1 MRFNDAIFGAV
12 LLLAGIAIAW
22 AAAGQPPMPGQAFGA
37 GSFPL
42 VIGAA
47 LAVTALPLVLSGL
60 RQRSPALSLG
70 DWARSP
76 RCWRDLAL
84 TLAAPAIYIVA
95 ADTIGFVPV
104 TFAILLVLAATLG
117 ARLATAAVFAAVM
130 AVGLYL
136 GFAQGLRVPLPRGWL
151 GLLLG

>member
-12 LLLAGIAIAW
+12 LLLTGIAIAW
-22 AAAGQPPMPGQAFGA
+22 AAAGHPPMPGQAFGA

-42 VIGAA
+42 VIGVA
-47 LAVTALPLVLSGL
+47 LAVTALPLILSGL
-60 RQRSPALSLG
+60 RQRSPALSLS

-76 RCWRDLAL
+76 RSWRDLAL
-84 TLAAPAIYIVA
+84 TLAAPAVYILA
-95 ADTIGFVPV
+95 ADHIGFVPTAFV
-104 TFAILLVLAATLG
+104 LLLVLAATLG
-117 ARLATAAVFAAVM
+117 ARLVTAATFAAVM

-136 GFAQGLRVPLPRGWL
+136 GFARGLRVPLPRGWL

>member
-12 LLLAGIAIAW
+12 LLLAGIAVAW
-22 AAAGQPPMPGQAFGA
+22 AAAGHPPMPGQAFGA

-42 VIGAA
+42 VIGVA
-47 LAVTALPLVLSGL
+47 LAVTALPLILSGL
-60 RQRSPALSLG
+60 RQRSPALGLS

-76 RCWRDLAL
+76 RSWRDLAL
-84 TLAAPAIYIVA
+84 TLAAPTVYILVV
-95 ADTIGFVPV
+95 DLIGFVP
-104 TFAILLVLAATLG
+104 TAFAILLVLAATLG
-117 ARLATAAVFAAVM
+117 ARLATATVFAAVM

-136 GFAQGLRVPLPRGWL
+136 GFARGLRVPLPRGWL